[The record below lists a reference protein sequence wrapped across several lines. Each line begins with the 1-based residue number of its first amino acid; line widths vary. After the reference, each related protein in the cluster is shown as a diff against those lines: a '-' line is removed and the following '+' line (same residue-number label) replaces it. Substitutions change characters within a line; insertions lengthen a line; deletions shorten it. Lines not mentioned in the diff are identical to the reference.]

1 MSKRQILNKLVRDR
15 IPEII
20 EQSGNRYDVE
30 VMSEIDYRAA
40 LRQKIIE
47 EAQEVAI
54 AASPDEL
61 IKELADLQEVIDAI
75 LLAEK
80 IKRSDVDQVQEKRRD
95 QRGGFSRRLKLI
107 WSEVR

>member
-1 MSKRQILNKLVRDR
+1 VSKRQILNKLVRDR